1 MKIVCRCED
10 ITEHEIIQTIEQYEC
25 TTLAELKQL
34 LRIGMGHCQG
44 RTCLLLA
51 ARVLAQKTNRP
62 LEDFLPSFRPPDV
75 SIEIGM
81 IGEVN
86 GKRH

>member
-10 ITEHEIIQTIEQYEC
+10 VTEEDIINTIEEYGC

-44 RTCLLLA
+44 RTCLILIAKILA
-51 ARVLAQKTNRP
+51 RKTGKSID
-62 LEDFLPSFRPPDV
+62 EILPSFRPPAV
-75 SIEIGM
+75 SVEIGL
-81 IGEVN
+81 IGGEN
-86 GKRH
+86 GK